1 MANTQTSLLQEL
13 SRAADLYDIKD
24 QLAVLFQREVVEGSQ
39 KMHEYHRL
47 SSELTEAVRMRDEH
61 MNELQMLD
69 NSEEILESIEIMR
82 RMQVDDMEKASRLML
97 MAREIQT
104 KVHEKNSFIRK
115 LRR

>member
-13 SRAADLYDIKD
+13 SRAADSYDIKD
-24 QLAVLFQREVVEGSQ
+24 QLAVIFQREVIEDSQ

-47 SSELTEAVRMRDEH
+47 SNELTEPVRMRNQY
-61 MNELQMLD
+61 MNELQILD

-82 RMQVDDMEKASRLML
+82 RMQVDEMEKASRLMV